1 MYEKMRGDH
10 YQSTITQNAEDILK
24 KRYFMKDDNG
34 NVIEDFNGMCV
45 RVAKCVS
52 DVHKTV
58 HFESDEKTNNYFKE
72 YYSMLSNLDFLPN
85 TPTLINAGKENGQ
98 SLSACFVCPVEN
110 NINEIFET
118 IKNAVL
124 IHKSGGGTGFNFSK
138 VNNPTNKFIK
148 DYFNINFSLNDNHK
162 DYDKFKKSEFKYC
175 NKLEYD
181 YIDYKIDK
189 KYIFIE
195 DDLSS
200 IFDFNI
206 VYNWLTSFNYLDK
219 KINVII
225 DFSHIRPEGEIIS
238 TSKGEA
244 SGPVSFMYAWDAFFE
259 FISND
264 ITPITTIKFF
274 DACTN
279 AVKQGGVRRGANMG
293 ILNSDNK
300 YLEEFIHCK
309 ENESDITNFNLSVG
323 VVNDKIFQDKLIDDI
338 AKCAWKNG
346 EPGLIFLDKINDKNT
361 VKNHSIEA
369 TNPCFTGDMKLL
381 TEKGYKTFEEL
392 CDTEPNIVNS
402 KDNVTKSKVW
412 CSGEKEIVRLKF
424 SNDKIIKC
432 TPNHIFRSIYGEE
445 IEAKDLKDSNRRI
458 LCNFGKQA
466 NHNNELFLQLGFLQ
480 GDGNLTRL
488 KSKRHDSLEVNIGKN
503 DGEEISNIFKVE
515 YDENKRK
522 YYLNNLFS
530 LKETLLNY
538 NFSSE
543 ILPNRVF
550 PKSYNEWNLDDKKAF
565 LCGCF
570 SANGSVIN
578 SHRIAYKT
586 TCYKFAEEMIS
597 ALKEFNIDAIIT
609 VNKSKENKFSNGD
622 YLCKESYDININK
635 FKDCINFY
643 QNINFIQKYKQ
654 KSLYDLLLKKCP
666 KCISVKYIGIEMVYD
681 FEEPETHWGIV
692 EDFIVHNCGEQPL
705 LPYESCNLGSINLS
719 NMVKVKH
726 VKRPKFDWEKFKHT
740 IWSAVEFLDDVIDA
754 NNYPIPEIEEASKK
768 YRKIGLG
775 VMGFADV
782 LTMLDFPYDSAN
794 AKSIARKIAKTLKEE
809 SEKMSK
815 MRESLYGPCPG
826 CDDIIDGHSK
836 RNAALTTIAPTGSI
850 STICGCSSGIEP
862 IFSVVYT
869 RHTLNF
875 EKDMYCI
882 HPIFDE
888 VIKDKYLDRY
898 DEIIKDVYEKGSVTK
913 VDCINNNIKDIFKSA
928 GDIHFRQHIYM
939 QSIWQEFVDNSISK
953 TINFSENA
961 TINDIRDAFDYAY
974 KGYVKD
980 FNKHLH
986 SVYEPLIRDINSDLG
1001 FCKGITVYRDK
1012 SRDKQVLETGSKNSS
1027 KQVPDVCTINSS
1039 VNNINSIENYINIP
1053 PKFNTIETV
1062 SNTTNS
1068 IRKRGDSLRGYTE
1081 RIKIGCGE
1089 LYVTVNFDDDGVRE
1103 IFTTNGKSGGCHSQS
1118 EATCRMVSTALKY
1131 NIPTDVIIKQL
1142 KGIRCPSSIKNS
1154 GGCSLSCPDAIAR
1167 CMEKC
1172 IGYEKNKKTD
1182 SYSEYYQQQFTK
1194 YYDEAIVN
1202 LTNIETLDSS
1212 KCPECGSPLEFEGGC
1227 QVCRSCGYSKC
1238 H

>member
-1 MYEKMRGDH
+1 MYEKMIGDH
-10 YQSTITQNAEDILK
+10 YQSTITPNAKDILK

-34 NVIEDFNGMCV
+34 NVIEDFNGMCA

-72 YYSMLSNLDFLPN
+72 YYSMMSNLDFLPN

-162 DYDKFKKSEFKYC
+162 DYDKFKKSKFKYC
-175 NKLEYD
+175 NKQEYG

-225 DFSHIRPEGEIIS
+225 DFSHIRPEGEIIN

-259 FISND
+259 FISNN
-264 ITPITTIKFF
+264 ITPISTIKFF

-369 TNPCFTGDMKLL
+369 TNPC
-381 TEKGYKTFEEL
+381 
-392 CDTEPNIVNS
+392 
-402 KDNVTKSKVW
+402 
-412 CSGEKEIVRLKF
+412 
-424 SNDKIIKC
+424 
-432 TPNHIFRSIYGEE
+432 
-445 IEAKDLKDSNRRI
+445 
-458 LCNFGKQA
+458 
-466 NHNNELFLQLGFLQ
+466 
-480 GDGNLTRL
+480 
-488 KSKRHDSLEVNIGKN
+488 
-503 DGEEISNIFKVE
+503 
-515 YDENKRK
+515 
-522 YYLNNLFS
+522 
-530 LKETLLNY
+530 
-538 NFSSE
+538 
-543 ILPNRVF
+543 
-550 PKSYNEWNLDDKKAF
+550 
-565 LCGCF
+565 
-570 SANGSVIN
+570 
-578 SHRIAYKT
+578 
-586 TCYKFAEEMIS
+586 
-597 ALKEFNIDAIIT
+597 
-609 VNKSKENKFSNGD
+609 
-622 YLCKESYDININK
+622 
-635 FKDCINFY
+635 
-643 QNINFIQKYKQ
+643 
-654 KSLYDLLLKKCP
+654 
-666 KCISVKYIGIEMVYD
+666 
-681 FEEPETHWGIV
+681 
-692 EDFIVHNCGEQPL
+692 GEQPL

-740 IWSAVEFLDDVIDA
+740 IWNAVEFLDDVIDA
-754 NNYPIPEIEEASKK
+754 NNYPIPEIEKASKR

-782 LTMLDFPYDSAN
+782 LTMLDFPYDSAQ

-809 SEKMSK
+809 SEKISK

-888 VIKDKYLDRY
+888 VIKDRYLDRY

-913 VDCINNNIKDIFKSA
+913 VDYINNSIKDVFKSA

-953 TINFSENA
+953 TINFAENA
-961 TINDIRDAFDYAY
+961 TINDIRDSFDYAY

-986 SVYEPLIRDINSDLG
+986 SVYEPLIRDVNSDLG

-1027 KQVPDVCTINSS
+1027 KQVTDVCTINSS
-1039 VNNINSIENYINIP
+1039 VNNINSIENYINLP

-1167 CMEKC
+1167 CIEKC